1 MDDLFFTIDGKLR
14 KILDRHSGG
23 GHFAVNVRFHAG
35 RIVDYEV
42 ETFHETNSFPDNITH
57 SKCVIRDEITFL
69 NLADGQDYPQFGSIN
84 FDLLFEK
91 DKLIWHRV
99 KNKVRFNVGRDK

>member
-1 MDDLFFTIDGKLR
+1 MDDLFFAIDGKLR
-14 KILDRHSGG
+14 KILNRHNGD

-42 ETFHETNSFPDNITH
+42 ESFYETNSFPDGIAH
-57 SKCVIRDEITFL
+57 SGCVIKDEITFL

-84 FDLLFEK
+84 FDLLFKK

-99 KNKVRFNVGRDK
+99 KNKVRFNVGREK